1 MADIV
6 KVAIVGCGRTGQPLL
21 KELKKHKYIK
31 VVGVADINEK
41 SPGMQFA
48 KKSRIPATKNFMD
61 LAKKGR
67 NVDMIIDVSGNKTV
81 RDTLKKYYKKTKN
94 THTIIVHELI
104 VRLIMSMSQRLG
116 KLAKTY
122 HPNIKGI

>member
-1 MADIV
+1 MADTV
-6 KVAIVGCGRTGQPLL
+6 KVAVVGCGRTGQPLL

-31 VVGVADINEK
+31 IVGVADINEK

-48 KKSRIPATKNFMD
+48 KKSKIPATKNFMY
-61 LAKKGR
+61 LAKKGK
-67 NVDMIIDVSGNKTV
+67 NIDMIIDVSGNKKV
-81 RDTLKKYYKKTKN
+81 RDSLKKYYKHTKN
-94 THTIIVHELI
+94 SHTIIVHELI

-122 HPNIKGI
+122 HPQIKGI